1 MFPAAAPPPHP
12 ASFAIG
18 NRSQKMKQV
27 ELAPKELFADH
38 FNEKVE
44 GESYRHAGSSWC
56 VIVLFFFAFVHGLCL
71 LQQLFHDRPLSPITY
86 LIAE

>member
-1 MFPAAAPPPHP
+1 MFPAAAPPPPHP
-12 ASFAIG
+12 ASCAIG

-56 VIVLFFFAFVHGLCL
+56 VIVFFFFCLCPWVMPVTAAF
-71 LQQLFHDRPLSPITY
+71 P
-86 LIAE
+86 